1 MNTVCRITLSETV
14 VTFVQRIISIAEG
27 FYFIPFWMITFSD
40 FDQINLRESINSL
53 NRLLP
58 LVSENVSKAV
68 HELYV
73 RGRADKH
80 APSYI
85 GSILLMLQAD
95 LLQ

>member
-1 MNTVCRITLSETV
+1 
-14 VTFVQRIISIAEG
+14 
-27 FYFIPFWMITFSD
+27 MITFSD

-73 RGRADKH
+73 RGRADKN

-85 GSILLMLQAD
+85 GSIPLMLQAD